1 MHLRAAVFHAPEWVA
16 DLPEWVQDLLGTT
29 TSAASSRGSK
39 RKAASATTR
48 RNIFR
53 AKTAFDD
60 ISAIPPPGGVLAAF
74 LAGQKP
80 PGKAL
85 LHGDEWGASGDGKT
99 EDQYGNVGADGSGG
113 SGSSSSDG
121 SADGPAGDVWLVLS
135 KKPPSDAAL
144 VDTDIFNKKWVH
156 KDSSGVCRGNAA
168 ELDYGESFDSDWNE
182 HPSFLFSRR
191 VHRVKVTLK
200 DLNTSVI
207 VWDADYYG
215 DETSPGSDYELGASA
230 KPAKGLKPYFRYF
243 CPPHLSNTRFE
254 LCLEDIDNAGF
265 RECYQLEVGG
275 VQKPGEMPLLKP
287 LMETTHEWDGAM
299 PVKGLG
305 LVASPKAFANVGG
318 VAAGQL
324 PPEVALGITSA
335 PTGMG
340 GPGGHGGGNML
351 PGRFGRPRYPLV
363 LGATENPN
371 AAPAVPRQSIEFA
384 LAWRQNALSRVY
396 AKRLHAKM
404 VDAQK

>member
-371 AAPAVPRQSIEFA
+371 AAPAVPLTI
-384 LAWRQNALSRVY
+384 
-396 AKRLHAKM
+396 H
-404 VDAQK
+404 